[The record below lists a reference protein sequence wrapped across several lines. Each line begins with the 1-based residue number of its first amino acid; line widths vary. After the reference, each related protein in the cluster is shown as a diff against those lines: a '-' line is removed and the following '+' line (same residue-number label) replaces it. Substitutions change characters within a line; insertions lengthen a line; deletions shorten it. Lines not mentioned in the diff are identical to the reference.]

1 MGRRHSSW
9 LREDSAPG
17 HATSTVKDLR
27 TNGLRLSL
35 VRAGLLPGRM
45 RPARRNRFR
54 YSTATSMAI
63 NVEQMLLNLVLA
75 AVFSVLGFVLLFVGY
90 RLLDALTPTDM
101 ARKIFEEGNVAVSIL
116 AGAFVIGLAIVIGA
130 SIHG

>member
-1 MGRRHSSW
+1 
-9 LREDSAPG
+9 
-17 HATSTVKDLR
+17 
-27 TNGLRLSL
+27 
-35 VRAGLLPGRM
+35 
-45 RPARRNRFR
+45 
-54 YSTATSMAI
+54 MAI
-63 NVEQMLLNLVLA
+63 NVEQMLLNLLLA
-75 AVFSVLGFVLLFVGY
+75 TVFSVLGFVLLFVGY